1 MHQAS
6 IKALKYTLHYT
17 THRGIL
23 FWAIKLQEILLKST
37 FQQNE
42 GNICLPFLM
51 LPKRGC
57 N

>member
-6 IKALKYTLHYT
+6 IKALKYTLHYIT
-17 THRGIL
+17 LRGIL

-57 N
+57 D